1 MFLPSDVLPSPYPA
15 IYLSIKLISPLFQ
28 WDCMC
33 VILCTYII
41 VIKFPPLIIYFQESS
56 LPKDLSAM
64 AQLCSNA
71 LSNPNTR
78 PVIVIVDA
86 INQVGT

>member
-1 MFLPSDVLPSPYPA
+1 MS
-15 IYLSIKLISPLFQ
+15 
-28 WDCMC
+28 
-33 VILCTYII
+33 
-41 VIKFPPLIIYFQESS
+41 FQESS

-86 INQVGT
+86 INQVCTQWPPCVLIDN